1 MDTSP
6 SSWSEGKTYGGD
18 LTWRVLINYSFSSC
32 CVTNRRQTGMYSPLQ
47 VLAESKR
54 VIKDSGL
61 NDTV

>member
-1 MDTSP
+1 MHTSP

-18 LTWRVLINYSFSSC
+18 LAWRVLIYYSFSSC
-32 CVTNRRQTGMYSPLQ
+32 CVTNRRQTAVYSPLQ